1 MVGLIHDSSESKE
14 SDNPGIRGLSNMSI
28 SDPGRTSTVSTF
40 FLSLLSSDVSNA
52 ETERRERTHYYKQS
66 RLKKKKKT
74 KRKTIKSITKK
85 GSRESYERNN

>member
-1 MVGLIHDSSESKE
+1 MVGIIHDPSDSIE

-52 ETERRERTHYYKQS
+52 AETEIIERTYCYK
-66 RLKKKKKT
+66 
-74 KRKTIKSITKK
+74 
-85 GSRESYERNN
+85 